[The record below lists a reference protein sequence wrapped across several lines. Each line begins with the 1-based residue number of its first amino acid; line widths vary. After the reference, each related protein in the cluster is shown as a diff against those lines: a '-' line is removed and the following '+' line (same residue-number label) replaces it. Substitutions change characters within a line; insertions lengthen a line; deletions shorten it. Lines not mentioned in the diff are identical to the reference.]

1 MELHSYILKHAKGD
15 FMTNVEFR
23 SATEEELPEFYRQA
37 SRALGMT
44 NDSLAGMNPDWTMC
58 AFVDDKLV
66 TTYGAWPLQIRF
78 NGPATPMAG
87 VTMVSTD
94 PSHRRKGY
102 LRSVKQRHFEQ
113 MHERGEQAIAALH
126 PAWMAIYQRYGYG
139 TINDRH
145 SYTIEPRFINFHHP
159 VEIMGK
165 IREVNLEEEFGL
177 LVDVYRR
184 FREER
189 NGLVHRG
196 KAMWDEGPLEQ
207 TTPGR
212 QRSVFT
218 YEEYG
223 EPLGYVIY
231 TSGPGAEAQS
241 SNGVTQYAD
250 VSDFFA
256 MTPAAYQALWKLLAG
271 IDNIQNIR
279 WNNAPSNDPLVNM
292 LSEPRMLNTSRRDGI
307 MARLVTVQGAL
318 PQRKYDTQ
326 GEISFKLIDDF
337 CPWNSGS
344 WKLRTDESQAEVVAI
359 QAGTEDL
366 TLTPDTLA
374 TLMFGYYSATD
385 AERAGLINVKK
396 PEALAE
402 WDRTLRTRYTP
413 YEAEHNW

>member
-1 MELHSYILKHAKGD
+1 
-15 FMTNVEFR
+15 
-23 SATEEELPEFYRQA
+23 
-37 SRALGMT
+37 
-44 NDSLAGMNPDWTMC
+44 
-58 AFVDDKLV
+58 
-66 TTYGAWPLQIRF
+66 
-78 NGPATPMAG
+78 
-87 VTMVSTD
+87 
-94 PSHRRKGY
+94 
-102 LRSVKQRHFEQ
+102 
-113 MHERGEQAIAALH
+113 
-126 PAWMAIYQRYGYG
+126 
-139 TINDRH
+139 
-145 SYTIEPRFINFHHP
+145 
-159 VEIMGK
+159 
-165 IREVNLEEEFGL
+165 
-177 LVDVYRR
+177 
-184 FREER
+184 
-189 NGLVHRG
+189 
-196 KAMWDEGPLEQ
+196 
-207 TTPGR
+207 
-212 QRSVFT
+212 
-218 YEEYG
+218 
-223 EPLGYVIY
+223 
-231 TSGPGAEAQS
+231 
-241 SNGVTQYAD
+241 VTQYAD

-256 MTPAAYQALWKLLAG
+256 ITPAAYQALWKLLAG
-271 IDNIQNIR
+271 IDNVQNIR

-307 MARLVTVQGAL
+307 MARLVTVQDAL